1 MKKHKKIYRKSL
13 RLLNKKLFQLLFLSF
28 LLFVTFSLSVFLY
41 YAKDLPRPESFTERP
56 FVEPT
61 KIYDRTGETV
71 LYAIYGEEKRD
82 VVPLSLMPDHLIHAV
97 ISAEDSRFY
106 SHFGVDFRGIA
117 RSFIQNIKKG
127 SRAQGGSTIS
137 QQLIRST
144 FLSGEKTISRKIREV
159 ILAIEL
165 DRRYSKDEIIGFYL
179 NQVPFGGNSYG
190 VEAASQSF
198 FNKNVSSLTVPESAI
213 LASLIKAPSR
223 LSPYGPNKEDL
234 IIRKN
239 YVLDRMAY
247 LGYISEEDL
256 ISFKEEEVFFSPTK
270 ELMKAP
276 HFTLEIIDYLIQ
288 NYGEEYLKTSGL
300 KVYTTIDWDLQK
312 EAEKIIK
319 ERFEINKFFNSYNS
333 SLVALD
339 PDTGEILSMVG
350 SVDYSKSSIPLGCV
364 PGKNCLFEP
373 YPNVSL
379 RERQPGS
386 AFKPFV
392 YADAFKKGYTENT
405 IVIDEPIN
413 IADYEP
419 QNYDG
424 LFRGPVTLREA
435 LAQSLNVPAVK
446 VLHEFT
452 SVKDSIK
459 TATDFGITTLDKP
472 ASFYGLSLVLGGAE
486 VTLLEMASAYAVFA
500 SKGFYVTPSYVLKI
514 TDSNGNIIEQKK
526 STPRKVIDSQITEMI
541 NSILSDNEA
550 RSPAFGEKSIINID
564 SVSVKT
570 GTTQDFKDGWVIG
583 YNPSIVVGVWS
594 GNNDNTSMVNA
605 PGVVVSGPIW
615 RNLFDYYLS
624 R

>member
-1 MKKHKKIYRKSL
+1 V
-13 RLLNKKLFQLLFLSF
+13 FLSF

-71 LYAIYGEEKRD
+71 LYTIYGEEKRD

-276 HFTLEIIDYLIQ
+276 HFTLEIIDHLIQ

-526 STPRKVIDSQITEMI
+526 PTPRKVIDSQITETI

-550 RSPAFGEKSIINID
+550 RSPAFGEKSIINILGQR
-564 SVSVKT
+564 S
-570 GTTQDFKDGWVIG
+570 
-583 YNPSIVVGVWS
+583 
-594 GNNDNTSMVNA
+594 
-605 PGVVVSGPIW
+605 
-615 RNLFDYYLS
+615 LL
-624 R
+624 

>member
-526 STPRKVIDSQITEMI
+526 PTPRKVIDSQITETI